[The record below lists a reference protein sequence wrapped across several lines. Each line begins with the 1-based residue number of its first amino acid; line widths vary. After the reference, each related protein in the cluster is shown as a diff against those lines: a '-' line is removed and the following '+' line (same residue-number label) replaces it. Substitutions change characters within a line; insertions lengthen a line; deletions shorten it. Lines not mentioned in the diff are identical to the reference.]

1 MDCIEHESET
11 TKENTN
17 QKANMI
23 SRQCLTDL
31 HAVLTSRIVF
41 DFKIKMPPFIFK
53 HQESSSQK

>member
-1 MDCIEHESET
+1 MDCVKHESET
-11 TKENTN
+11 TIANTN

-23 SRQCLTDL
+23 SRQCLTDR

-41 DFKIKMPPFIFK
+41 DFMIKMPSFIFK